1 MVHTSVDDGIT
12 GWVCHCDRAANAEG
26 EHERNF
32 ITSKT
37 CQAEPASLGADG
49 RLAARA
55 HRSRSAAALQKTIAA
70 NPWRSFGRPKS
81 PTSPLR
87 AGGKGKPW
95 ARPPR
100 SRSPNRKR
108 PFNLE
113 LFVARFRRCGK
124 SNSVGESSPVDRS
137 SPERER
143 AVCCKSDVS
152 DGGDSA
158 ATLSR
163 SVPRWSCIYKCVTK

>member
-1 MVHTSVDDGIT
+1 MCALGHRDRCGRPGLSVHVRFAPKATDVLRCKRCGSIIALAALRAVRYSRARVSAFGRRLGGVGGT
-12 GWVCHCDRAANAEG
+12 HFGRRRHHRLGLPVARAANAEG

-37 CQAEPASLGADG
+37 RQAEPASLGADG

-95 ARPPR
+95 GPPATIT
-100 SRSPNRKR
+100 
-108 PFNLE
+108 
-113 LFVARFRRCGK
+113 VA
-124 SNSVGESSPVDRS
+124 E
-137 SPERER
+137 
-143 AVCCKSDVS
+143 
-152 DGGDSA
+152 
-158 ATLSR
+158 
-163 SVPRWSCIYKCVTK
+163 